1 MKKSLNKKDYNS
13 LKSLDGPLHQ
23 LIKNNHVTT
32 IFISS
37 WCLTAGINFIN
48 VLPECAK
55 KTVKSVV
62 SFGAFGTYERKSCM

>member
-32 IFISS
+32 IFIDIKPQRGQNLYFYVFYRIATRKKIFPLS
-37 WCLTAGINFIN
+37 FKF
-48 VLPECAK
+48 VL
-55 KTVKSVV
+55 
-62 SFGAFGTYERKSCM
+62 FGFY